1 MCLGMFMA
9 ILDIQVVATS
19 LPSIQQALAIS
30 PDQMSWIQT
39 AYLIAEVIAIPLT
52 GWFTRVLTLR
62 WLFALATLIFT
73 LASLGCAFSGNF
85 ASLVIFRIIQGFAGG
100 TLIPAVF
107 TGVFLL
113 FPARQHPIAGTIA
126 GVTAVLGPT
135 VGPVIGGWITF
146 HYSWHWLFLINVFP
160 GVVIVVATAVLLPWG
175 RARLTHLKNFD
186 VVLADADVAGAGGAR
201 DRPEAGARIG
211 LVLGRLPRAV
221 RL

>member
-1 MCLGMFMA
+1 STRRFMRKARELGERPAIATWAGFLLMCLGMFMA

-19 LPSIQQALAIS
+19 LPTIQKALAIS
-30 PDQMSWIQT
+30 PDVMSWIQT

-52 GWFTRVLTLR
+52 GWLTRVLTLR
-62 WLFALATLIFT
+62 WLFVIATTVFT

-85 ASLVIFRIIQGFAGG
+85 ASLVVFRIIQGFAGG

-135 VGPVIGGWITF
+135 VGPVIGGWITY
-146 HYSWHWLFLINVFP
+146 HYSWQWLFLINVFP
-160 GVVIVVATAVLLPWG
+160 GAMIIVGTAALLPWG
-175 RARLTHLKNFD
+175 RARLTHLARFD
-186 VVLADADVAGAGGAR
+186 AFSLA
-201 DRPEAGARIG
+201 
-211 LVLGRLPRAV
+211 LMAV
-221 RL
+221 